1 MSSSAATCQ
10 PHQSTAKTM
19 SETVSLTA
27 RPQKTQTSLSMGPM
41 TETPSP
47 QPPLVYPQS
56 PGNPEVGSSPKGYET
71 SKSIPLPPPKL
82 LSTYL
87 VKHPN
92 HTVGKAIRTN
102 FPQPNPLLRLIRRFR
117 VKHSI
122 IDGLTEKEMRKYEER
137 GEELR
142 RKAGWKFEGEEGE
155 GTVVSQLFWKVSKD
169 LRR

>member
-1 MSSSAATCQ
+1 MSSTAATCQ

-19 SETVSLTA
+19 SETA
-27 RPQKTQTSLSMGPM
+27 RPQKFQTSLSMGPM
-41 TETPSP
+41 TETLSP
-47 QPPLVYPQS
+47 QPPIVYPQS
-56 PGNPEVGSSPKGYET
+56 PGNPEVDHSPKGYET
-71 SKSIPLPPPKL
+71 SANSALPPPKL

-122 IDGLTEKEMRKYEER
+122 INGLTEKEMRKYEER

-155 GTVVSQLFWKVSKD
+155 CTVVGQLFWKVSTD
-169 LRR
+169 LKR